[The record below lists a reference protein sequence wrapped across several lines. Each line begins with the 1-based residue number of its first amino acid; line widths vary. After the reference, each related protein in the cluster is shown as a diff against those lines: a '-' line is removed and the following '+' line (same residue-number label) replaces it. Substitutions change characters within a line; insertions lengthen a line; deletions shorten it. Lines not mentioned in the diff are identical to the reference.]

1 MEGND
6 KGPSEKNDRKG
17 NADVKMFLRFSF
29 LKVYI

>member
-6 KGPSEKNDRKG
+6 KGLFEKNDRKG
-17 NADVKMFLRFSF
+17 NVDVKMFLRFFF